1 MAKLHT
7 GNEREDV
14 ERKTAGPGRT
24 VGVYDAKGKKG
35 RSKAMMIILVL
46 ALIII
51 ALIVIS
57 RLV

>member
-7 GNEREDV
+7 TNEREDV
-14 ERKTAGPGRT
+14 DRKAAGPGRT

-35 RSKAMMIILVL
+35 RSKAMMILLILV
-46 ALIII
+46 LIII

>member
-7 GNEREDV
+7 TDEREDV
-14 ERKTAGPGRT
+14 ERKAAGPGKT

-35 RSKAMMIILVL
+35 RSKAMTILLIL
-46 ALIII
+46 ALIIV

>member
-14 ERKTAGPGRT
+14 ERKAAGPGRT